1 MVDRYFPTEEL
12 EGVPTAPDA
21 AAIMAEALSGSQ
33 PLAIGEETGLPFI
46 GYTYKRLYEKILPFV
61 MVFGFG
67 LMLTLLAANIS
78 PDTAVYDPGYCLRIR
93 GFF

>member
-21 AAIMAEALSGSQ
+21 AAIMAEQLNGSQ

-46 GYTYKRLYEKILPFV
+46 GYTYKRLYEKLHSCFCIGVQTNGSVCSEHLTRH
-61 MVFGFG
+61 GG
-67 LMLTLLAANIS
+67 L
-78 PDTAVYDPGYCLRIR
+78 
-93 GFF
+93 

>member
-1 MVDRYFPTEEL
+1 MDRYFPTEEL

-46 GYTYKRLYEKILPFV
+46 GYTYKRLYEKIPPLFW
-61 MVFGFG
+61 
-67 LMLTLLAANIS
+67 
-78 PDTAVYDPGYCLRIR
+78 CLDSD
-93 GFF
+93 